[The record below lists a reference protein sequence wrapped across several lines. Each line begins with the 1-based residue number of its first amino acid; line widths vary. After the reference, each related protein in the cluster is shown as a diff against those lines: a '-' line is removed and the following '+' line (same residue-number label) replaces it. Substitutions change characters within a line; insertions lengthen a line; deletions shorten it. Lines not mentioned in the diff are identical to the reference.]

1 MMAMN
6 GYVKIFT
13 YGCQMNDLD
22 TQKMYSLLFKKGW
35 HPTTKIVEADIIILN
50 TCSVRKKAY
59 EKTLSNLGRLKKYK
73 EKKPSLIIAVAGCVA
88 QQEGANIIKRLPYVD
103 IVLGTHQLHKLASIV
118 DDILRYKKSVVD
130 TVFDHYI
137 PSMDIIPL
145 KRFLTPSHKAY
156 INIMQGCNNFCSYCI
171 VPYVR
176 GREISRDYKQILDE
190 IENLSKNGVKEVFLL
205 GQNVNSYRGGI
216 TFPELLERIHDING
230 VERIRFTTS
239 HPKDVTDELIECFG
253 KLDKLCNHIH
263 LPFQS
268 GSDNVLK
275 AMNRGYTRQDYIG
288 LIEKLKAS
296 RRNMAFS
303 ADVIVGFPT
312 ETDKD
317 FALTMDLI
325 NTVRFDLLYSFK
337 YSQRPGTKAS
347 NMTDNVP
354 IAEKAR
360 RLGILQ
366 DAQRQ
371 ITLSSNQARVGNV
384 YDVIVDGISKRDPNA
399 VCGRTTQNT
408 IVNFKGSHELI
419 GTTVSVKIEKANP
432 NSLKGELVDD
442 S

>member
-1 MMAMN
+1 
-6 GYVKIFT
+6 
-13 YGCQMNDLD
+13 MNDLD

>member
-1 MMAMN
+1 
-6 GYVKIFT
+6 
-13 YGCQMNDLD
+13 MNDLD

-35 HPTTKIVEADIIILN
+35 HPTTKTAKADIIILN

-88 QQEGANIIKRLPYVD
+88 QQEEDNIIKRLPYVD
-103 IVLGTHQLHKLASIV
+103 IVLGTHQLHKLANIV

-145 KRFLTPSHKAY
+145 KRFLTPPHKAY

-216 TFPELLERIHDING
+216 TFPELLERIHNING

-275 AMNRGYTRQDYIG
+275 AMNRGYTRQDYLR

-337 YSQRPGTKAS
+337 YSPRPGTKAS

-371 ITLSSNQARVGNV
+371 MTLSSNQARVGNV
-384 YDVIVDGISKRDPNA
+384 YDVIVDGISKRDPHA
-399 VCGRTTQNT
+399 VSGRTTQNT

-419 GTTVSVKIEKANP
+419 GTTVRVEIEKANP
-432 NSLKGELVDD
+432 NSLTGKLY
-442 S
+442 

>member
-1 MMAMN
+1 MN

-35 HPTTKIVEADIIILN
+35 HPTTKTVEADIIILN

-59 EKTLSNLGRLKKYK
+59 EKALSNLGRLKKYK

-88 QQEGANIIKRLPYVD
+88 QQEGDSIIKRLPYVD
-103 IVLGTHQLHKLASIV
+103 IVLGTHQLHKLANIV
-118 DDILRYKKSVVD
+118 DDTLRYKKSVVD

-176 GREISRDYKQILDE
+176 GREISRDYKQVLDE

-216 TFPELLERIHDING
+216 TFPELLERIHDIKE

-296 RRNMAFS
+296 RKNTAFS

-337 YSQRPGTKAS
+337 YSPRPGTKAS
-347 NMTDNVP
+347 NMTDTVP

-360 RLGILQ
+360 RLSILQ

-371 ITLSSNQARVGNV
+371 ITLSNNQARVGNV

-399 VCGRTTQNT
+399 VSGRTTQNT

-432 NSLKGELVDD
+432 NSLTGKLY
-442 S
+442 